1 MCQGGFERLKVSKIT
16 ENEFRKM
23 VAVSSNRLNNNAE
36 FINSLNV
43 FPVPD
48 GDTGTNMSLSFAS
61 GAKYVSESTA
71 TSVGELAQVL
81 AKGLLM
87 GARGNS
93 GVILS
98 QVFRGF
104 SKNAASKDELTPSDL
119 AEAIVS
125 GVQTA
130 YKAVMKPQEGT
141 ILTVARKAAEAATKA
156 ARNSDDCVVVIKD
169 AYEAAE
175 AALKT
180 TPELLPVLKE
190 VGVVDSGGQGLTF
203 VYQGFYDALSGNV
216 RDEQE
221 YRPTPA
227 DMDDMV
233 SAEHHK
239 SVQSQLNTE
248 DIKYGYCTEI
258 MVKLG
263 AGRLVDE
270 KFDYDTFRGY
280 LSEIGNSL
288 LVIADDEVV
297 KVHVHTEQPGKVL
310 SYGQKFGSLIKVK
323 VDNMRLQHETILEQD
338 KEAEDEQ
345 QAEISQIAGDY
356 GIIAVAS
363 GEGVAKLF
371 HSVGVTQI
379 IQGGQTMNP
388 STKDIVDA
396 INATEKD
403 KVIILPNNKNIFLA
417 AEQAADVA
425 DADVKVVHT
434 RSIPQGLSAMINF
447 NKDMD
452 LDENVAAM
460 EEALKDVISGQVT
473 VAVRDTTLD
482 GQEIAKD
489 SYMGIVDGSIKV
501 TNSDRKTTTVEMI
514 KAMLDED
521 SEVVT
526 IIYGTD
532 ATFQEVKE
540 IAQEVQSL
548 DEDLEIEIHEGDQP
562 VYPYLV
568 SVE

>member
-1 MCQGGFERLKVSKIT
+1 MKISKIT

-23 VAVSSNRLNNNAE
+23 IAVSSNRLNNNAE

-61 GAKYVSESTA
+61 GAKYVSESTSS
-71 TSVGELAQVL
+71 SVGELSQAL

-104 SKNAASKDELTPSDL
+104 SKNAAAKTELTPADL
-119 AEAIVS
+119 ADALVA

-130 YKAVMKPQEGT
+130 YKAVMKPQEGS
-141 ILTVARKAAEAATKA
+141 ILTVARKAAEAATKTA
-156 ARNSDDCVVVIKD
+156 KTSDDCVEVMEA

-180 TPELLPVLKE
+180 TPDLLPVLKE

-203 VYQGFYDALSGNV
+203 VYQGFFDALSGNV

-221 YRPTPA
+221 YHPTPA

-248 DIKYGYCTEI
+248 DIQYGYCTEI

-288 LVIADDEVV
+288 LVIADEEVV

-338 KEAEDEQ
+338 KEAEEEQ
-345 QAEISQIAGDY
+345 QAEINQIAGDY

-363 GEGVAKLF
+363 GDGLAQLF

-396 INATEKD
+396 INATGKD
-403 KVIILPNNKNIFLA
+403 KVIVLPNNKNIFLA

-425 DADVKVVHT
+425 DANVKVVHT
-434 RSIPQGLSAMINF
+434 RSITQGLSAMINF
-447 NKDMD
+447 NKEADI
-452 LDENVAAM
+452 DENVAAM
-460 EEALKDVISGQVT
+460 EEALDDVISGQVT
-473 VAVRDTTLD
+473 VAVRDTTID
-482 GQEIAKD
+482 GQEIKKD
-489 SYMGIVDGSIKV
+489 NYMGIVDGSIKV
-501 TNSDRKTTTVEMI
+501 TDPDRKQATLEMV

-521 SEVVT
+521 SEVIT
-526 IIYGTD
+526 IIYGAD
-532 ATFQEVKE
+532 ADQAEAQAIADE
-540 IAQEVQSL
+540 IQSW
-548 DEDLEIEIHEGDQP
+548 DEDYEIEIHEGDQP
-562 VYPYLV
+562 VYPYLI

>member
-1 MCQGGFERLKVSKIT
+1 MKISKIT

-23 VAVSSNRLNNNAE
+23 IAVSSNRLNNNAE

-61 GAKYVSESTA
+61 GAKYVSESTSS
-71 TSVGELAQVL
+71 SVGELSQAL

-104 SKNAASKDELTPSDL
+104 SKNAAAKTELTPADL
-119 AEAIVS
+119 ADALVA

-141 ILTVARKAAEAATKA
+141 ILTVARKAAEAATKTA
-156 ARNSDDCVVVIKD
+156 KTSDDCVEVMEA

-180 TPELLPVLKE
+180 TPDLLPVLKE

-203 VYQGFYDALSGNV
+203 VYQGFFDALSGNV

-221 YRPTPA
+221 YHPTPA

-248 DIKYGYCTEI
+248 DIQYGYCTEI

-338 KEAEDEQ
+338 KEAEEEQ
-345 QAEISQIAGDY
+345 QAEINQIAGDY

-363 GEGVAKLF
+363 GDGLAQLF

-396 INATEKD
+396 INATGKD
-403 KVIILPNNKNIFLA
+403 KVIVLPNNKNIFLA

-425 DADVKVVHT
+425 DANVKVVHT
-434 RSIPQGLSAMINF
+434 RSITQGLSAMINF
-447 NKDMD
+447 NKEADI
-452 LDENVAAM
+452 DENVAAM
-460 EEALKDVISGQVT
+460 EEALDDVISGQVT
-473 VAVRDTTLD
+473 IAVRDTTID
-482 GQEIAKD
+482 GQEIKKD
-489 SYMGIVDGSIKV
+489 NYMGIVDGSIKV
-501 TNSDRKTTTVEMI
+501 TDPDRKQATLEMV

-521 SEVVT
+521 SEVIT
-526 IIYGTD
+526 IIYGAD
-532 ATFQEVKE
+532 ADQAEAQAIADE
-540 IAQEVQSL
+540 IQSW
-548 DEDLEIEIHEGDQP
+548 DEDYEIEIHEGDQP
-562 VYPYLV
+562 VYPYLI

>member
-1 MCQGGFERLKVSKIT
+1 MKISKIT

-23 VAVSSNRLNNNAE
+23 IAVSSNRLNNNAE

-61 GAKYVSESTA
+61 GAKYVSESTSS
-71 TSVGELAQVL
+71 SVGELSQAL

-104 SKNAASKDELTPSDL
+104 SKNAAAKAELTPADL
-119 AEAIVS
+119 AEAIVA

-141 ILTVARKAAEAATKA
+141 ILTVARKAAEAATKTA
-156 ARNSDDCVVVIKD
+156 KTSDDCVEVMKA

-180 TPELLPVLKE
+180 TPDLLPVLKE

-203 VYQGFYDALSGNV
+203 VYQGFFDALSGNV

-221 YRPTPA
+221 YHPTPA

-248 DIKYGYCTEI
+248 DIQYGYCTEI

-338 KEAEDEQ
+338 KEAEEEQ
-345 QAEISQIAGDY
+345 QAEINQIAGDY

-363 GEGVAKLF
+363 GDGLAQLF

-396 INATEKD
+396 INATGKD
-403 KVIILPNNKNIFLA
+403 KVIVLPNNKNIFLA

-425 DADVKVVHT
+425 DANVKVVHT
-434 RSIPQGLSAMINF
+434 RSITQGLSAMINF
-447 NKDMD
+447 NKEADI
-452 LDENVAAM
+452 DENVAAM
-460 EEALKDVISGQVT
+460 EEALDDVISGQVT
-473 VAVRDTTLD
+473 IAVRDTTID
-482 GQEIAKD
+482 GQEIKKD
-489 SYMGIVDGSIKV
+489 NYMGIVDGSIKV
-501 TNSDRKTTTVEMI
+501 TDPDRKKATLEMV
-514 KAMLDED
+514 KAMLDDD
-521 SEVVT
+521 SEVIT
-526 IIYGTD
+526 IIYGAD
-532 ATFQEVKE
+532 ADQAEAQAIADE
-540 IAQEVQSL
+540 IQSW
-548 DEDLEIEIHEGDQP
+548 DED
-562 VYPYLV
+562 Y
-568 SVE
+568 

>member
-1 MCQGGFERLKVSKIT
+1 MKISKIT

-23 VAVSSNRLNNNAE
+23 IAVSSNRLNNNAE

-61 GAKYVSESTA
+61 GAKYVSESTSS
-71 TSVGELAQVL
+71 SVGELSQAL

-104 SKNAASKDELTPSDL
+104 SKNAAAKTELTPADL
-119 AEAIVS
+119 ADALVA

-141 ILTVARKAAEAATKA
+141 ILTVARKAAEAATKTA
-156 ARNSDDCVVVIKD
+156 KTSDDCVEVMEA

-180 TPELLPVLKE
+180 TPDLLPVLKE
-190 VGVVDSGGQGLTF
+190 VDVVDSGGQGLTF
-203 VYQGFYDALSGNV
+203 VYQGFFDALSGNV

-221 YRPTPA
+221 YHPTPA

-248 DIKYGYCTEI
+248 DIQYGYCTEI

-338 KEAEDEQ
+338 KEAEEEQ
-345 QAEISQIAGDY
+345 QAEINQIAGDY

-363 GEGVAKLF
+363 GDGLAQLF

-396 INATEKD
+396 INATGKD
-403 KVIILPNNKNIFLA
+403 KIIVLPNNKNIFLA

-425 DADVKVVHT
+425 DANVKVVHT
-434 RSIPQGLSAMINF
+434 RSITQGLSAMINF
-447 NKDMD
+447 NKEADI
-452 LDENVAAM
+452 DENVAAM
-460 EEALKDVISGQVT
+460 EEALDDVISGQVT
-473 VAVRDTTLD
+473 VAVRDTTID
-482 GQEIAKD
+482 GQEIKKD
-489 SYMGIVDGSIKV
+489 NYMGIVDGSIKV
-501 TNSDRKTTTVEMI
+501 TDPDRKQATLEMV

-521 SEVVT
+521 SEVIT
-526 IIYGTD
+526 IIYGAD
-532 ATFQEVKE
+532 ADQAEAQAIADE
-540 IAQEVQSL
+540 IQSW
-548 DEDLEIEIHEGDQP
+548 DEDYEIEIHEGDQP
-562 VYPYLV
+562 VYPYLI

>member
-1 MCQGGFERLKVSKIT
+1 MAVTKIT
-16 ENEFRKM
+16 NLEFGKM
-23 VAVSSNRLNNNAE
+23 VQAAADKLGKNAE

-61 GAKYVSESTA
+61 GAKYVSESTSS
-71 TSVGELAQVL
+71 SVGELSQAL

-104 SKNAASKDELTPSDL
+104 SKNAAAKTELTPADL
-119 AEAIVS
+119 ADALVA

-141 ILTVARKAAEAATKA
+141 ILTVARKAAEAATKTA
-156 ARNSDDCVVVIKD
+156 KTSDDCVEVMEA

-180 TPELLPVLKE
+180 TPDLLPVLKE

-203 VYQGFYDALSGNV
+203 VYQGFFDALSGNV

-221 YRPTPA
+221 YHPTPA

-248 DIKYGYCTEI
+248 DIQYGYCTEI

-338 KEAEDEQ
+338 KEAEEEQ
-345 QAEISQIAGDY
+345 QAEINQIAGDY

-363 GEGVAKLF
+363 GDGLAQLF

-396 INATEKD
+396 INATGKD
-403 KVIILPNNKNIFLA
+403 KVIVLPNNKNIFLA

-425 DADVKVVHT
+425 DANVKVVHT
-434 RSIPQGLSAMINF
+434 RSITQGLSAMINF
-447 NKDMD
+447 NKEADI
-452 LDENVAAM
+452 DENVAAM
-460 EEALKDVISGQVT
+460 EEALDDVISGQVT
-473 VAVRDTTLD
+473 VAVRDTTID
-482 GQEIAKD
+482 GQEIKKD
-489 SYMGIVDGSIKV
+489 NYMGIVDGSIKV
-501 TNSDRKTTTVEMI
+501 TDPDRKQATLEMV

-521 SEVVT
+521 SEVIT
-526 IIYGTD
+526 IIYGAD
-532 ATFQEVKE
+532 ADQAEAQAIADE
-540 IAQEVQSL
+540 IQSW
-548 DEDLEIEIHEGDQP
+548 DEDYEIEIHEGDQP
-562 VYPYLV
+562 VYPYLI

>member
-1 MCQGGFERLKVSKIT
+1 MKISKIT

-23 VAVSSNRLNNNAE
+23 IAVSSNRLNNNAE

-61 GAKYVSESTA
+61 GAKYVSESTSS
-71 TSVGELAQVL
+71 SVGELSQAL

-104 SKNAASKDELTPSDL
+104 SKNAAAKTELTPADL
-119 AEAIVS
+119 ADALVA

-141 ILTVARKAAEAATKA
+141 ILTVARKAAEAATKTA
-156 ARNSDDCVVVIKD
+156 KTSDDCVEVMEA

-180 TPELLPVLKE
+180 TPDLLPVLKE

-203 VYQGFYDALSGNV
+203 VYQGFFDALSGNV

-221 YRPTPA
+221 YHPTPA

-248 DIKYGYCTEI
+248 DIQYGYCTEI

-338 KEAEDEQ
+338 KEAEEEQ
-345 QAEISQIAGDY
+345 QAEINQIAGDY

-363 GEGVAKLF
+363 GDGLAQLF

-396 INATEKD
+396 INATGKD
-403 KVIILPNNKNIFLA
+403 KVIVLPNNKNIFLA

-425 DADVKVVHT
+425 DANVKVVHT
-434 RSIPQGLSAMINF
+434 RSITQGLSAMINF
-447 NKDMD
+447 NKEADI
-452 LDENVAAM
+452 DENVAAM
-460 EEALKDVISGQVT
+460 EEALDDVISGQVT
-473 VAVRDTTLD
+473 IAVRDTTIN
-482 GQEIAKD
+482 GQEIKKD
-489 SYMGIVDGSIKV
+489 NYMGIVDGSIKV
-501 TNSDRKTTTVEMI
+501 TDPDRKKATLEMV

-521 SEVVT
+521 SEVIT
-526 IIYGTD
+526 IIYGAD
-532 ATFQEVKE
+532 ADQTEAQAIADE
-540 IAQEVQSL
+540 IQSW
-548 DEDLEIEIHEGDQP
+548 DEDYEIEIHEGDQP
-562 VYPYLV
+562 VYPYLI

>member
-1 MCQGGFERLKVSKIT
+1 MI
-16 ENEFRKM
+16 
-23 VAVSSNRLNNNAE
+23 AVSSNRLNNNAE

-61 GAKYVSESTA
+61 GAKYVSESTSS
-71 TSVGELAQVL
+71 SVGELSQAL

-104 SKNAASKDELTPSDL
+104 SKNAAAKAELTPADL
-119 AEAIVS
+119 AEAIVA

-141 ILTVARKAAEAATKA
+141 ILTVARKAAEAATKTA
-156 ARNSDDCVVVIKD
+156 KTSDDCVEVMKA

-180 TPELLPVLKE
+180 TPDLLPVLKE

-203 VYQGFYDALSGNV
+203 VYQGFFDALSGNV

-221 YRPTPA
+221 YHPTPA

-248 DIKYGYCTEI
+248 DIQYGYCTEI

-338 KEAEDEQ
+338 KEAEEEQ
-345 QAEISQIAGDY
+345 QAEINQIAGDY

-363 GEGVAKLF
+363 GDGLAQLF

-396 INATEKD
+396 INATGKD
-403 KVIILPNNKNIFLA
+403 KVIVLPNNKNIFLA

-425 DADVKVVHT
+425 DANVKVVHT
-434 RSIPQGLSAMINF
+434 RSITQGLSAMINF
-447 NKDMD
+447 NKEADI
-452 LDENVAAM
+452 DENVAAM
-460 EEALKDVISGQVT
+460 EEALDDVISGQVT
-473 VAVRDTTLD
+473 IAVRDTTID
-482 GQEIAKD
+482 GQEIKKD
-489 SYMGIVDGSIKV
+489 NYMGIVDGSIKV
-501 TNSDRKTTTVEMI
+501 TDPDRKKATLEMV
-514 KAMLDED
+514 KAMLDDD
-521 SEVVT
+521 SEVIT
-526 IIYGTD
+526 IIYGAD
-532 ATFQEVKE
+532 ADQAEAQAIADE
-540 IAQEVQSL
+540 IQSW
-548 DEDLEIEIHEGDQP
+548 DEDYEIEIHEGDQP
-562 VYPYLV
+562 VYPYLI

>member
-1 MCQGGFERLKVSKIT
+1 MKISKIT

-23 VAVSSNRLNNNAE
+23 IAVSSNRLNNNAE

-61 GAKYVSESTA
+61 GAKYVSESTSS
-71 TSVGELAQVL
+71 SVGELSQAL

-104 SKNAASKDELTPSDL
+104 SKNAAAKTELTPADL
-119 AEAIVS
+119 ADALVA

-141 ILTVARKAAEAATKA
+141 ILTVARKAAEAATKTA
-156 ARNSDDCVVVIKD
+156 KTSDDCVEVMEA

-180 TPELLPVLKE
+180 TPDLLPVLKE

-203 VYQGFYDALSGNV
+203 VYQGFFDALSGNV

-221 YRPTPA
+221 YHPTPA

-248 DIKYGYCTEI
+248 DIQYGYCTEI

-338 KEAEDEQ
+338 KEAEEEQ
-345 QAEISQIAGDY
+345 QAEINQIAGDY

-363 GEGVAKLF
+363 GDGLAQLF

-396 INATEKD
+396 INATGKD
-403 KVIILPNNKNIFLA
+403 KVIVLPNNKNIFLA

-425 DADVKVVHT
+425 DANVKVVHT
-434 RSIPQGLSAMINF
+434 RSITQGLSAMINF
-447 NKDMD
+447 NKEADI
-452 LDENVAAM
+452 DENVAAM
-460 EEALKDVISGQVT
+460 EEALDDVISGQVT
-473 VAVRDTTLD
+473 VAVRDTTID
-482 GQEIAKD
+482 GQEIKKD
-489 SYMGIVDGSIKV
+489 NYMGIVDGSIKV
-501 TNSDRKTTTVEMI
+501 TDPDRKKATLEMV
-514 KAMLDED
+514 KAMLDDD
-521 SEVVT
+521 SEVIT
-526 IIYGTD
+526 IIYGAD
-532 ATFQEVKE
+532 ADQAEAQAIADE
-540 IAQEVQSL
+540 IQSW
-548 DEDLEIEIHEGDQP
+548 DEDYEIEIHEGDQP
-562 VYPYLV
+562 VYPYLI

>member
-1 MCQGGFERLKVSKIT
+1 MKISKIT

-23 VAVSSNRLNNNAE
+23 IAVSSNRLNNNAE

-61 GAKYVSESTA
+61 GAKYVSESTSS
-71 TSVGELAQVL
+71 SVGELSQAL

-104 SKNAASKDELTPSDL
+104 SKNAAAKTELTPADL
-119 AEAIVS
+119 ADALVA

-141 ILTVARKAAEAATKA
+141 ILTVARKAAEAATKTA
-156 ARNSDDCVVVIKD
+156 KTSDDCVEVMEA

-180 TPELLPVLKE
+180 TPDLLPVLKE

-203 VYQGFYDALSGNV
+203 VYQGFFDALSGNV

-221 YRPTPA
+221 YHPTPA

-248 DIKYGYCTEI
+248 DIQYGYCTEI

-338 KEAEDEQ
+338 KEAEEEQ
-345 QAEISQIAGDY
+345 QAEINQIAGDY

-363 GEGVAKLF
+363 GDGLAQLF

-396 INATEKD
+396 INATGKD
-403 KVIILPNNKNIFLA
+403 KVIVLPNNKNIFLA

-425 DADVKVVHT
+425 DANVKVVHT
-434 RSIPQGLSAMINF
+434 RSITQGLSAMINF
-447 NKDMD
+447 NKEVDI
-452 LDENVAAM
+452 DENVAAM
-460 EEALKDVISGQVT
+460 EEALDDVISGQVT
-473 VAVRDTTLD
+473 VAVRDTTID
-482 GQEIAKD
+482 GQEIKKD
-489 SYMGIVDGSIKV
+489 NYMGIVDGSIKV
-501 TNSDRKTTTVEMI
+501 TDPDRKQATLEMV
-514 KAMLDED
+514 KAMLDDD
-521 SEVVT
+521 SEVIT
-526 IIYGTD
+526 IIYGAD
-532 ATFQEVKE
+532 ADQTEAQAIADE
-540 IAQEVQSL
+540 IQSW
-548 DEDLEIEIHEGDQP
+548 DEDYEIEIHEGDQP
-562 VYPYLV
+562 VYPYLI

>member
-1 MCQGGFERLKVSKIT
+1 MKISKIT

-23 VAVSSNRLNNNAE
+23 IAVSSNRLNNNAE

-61 GAKYVSESTA
+61 GAKYVSESTSS
-71 TSVGELAQVL
+71 SVGELSQAL

-104 SKNAASKDELTPSDL
+104 SKNADAKAELTPADL
-119 AEAIVS
+119 AEAIVA

-141 ILTVARKAAEAATKA
+141 ILTVARKAAEAATKTA
-156 ARNSDDCVVVIKD
+156 KTSDDCVEVMKA

-180 TPELLPVLKE
+180 TPDLLPVLKE

-203 VYQGFYDALSGNV
+203 VYQGFFDALSGNV

-221 YRPTPA
+221 YHPTPA

-248 DIKYGYCTEI
+248 DIQYGYCTEI

-338 KEAEDEQ
+338 KEAEEEQ
-345 QAEISQIAGDY
+345 QAEINQIAGDY

-363 GEGVAKLF
+363 GDGLAQLF

-396 INATEKD
+396 INATGKD
-403 KVIILPNNKNIFLA
+403 KVIVLPNNKNIFLA

-425 DADVKVVHT
+425 DANVKVVHT
-434 RSIPQGLSAMINF
+434 RSITQGLSAMINF
-447 NKDMD
+447 NKEADI
-452 LDENVAAM
+452 DENVAAM
-460 EEALKDVISGQVT
+460 EEALDDVISGQVT
-473 VAVRDTTLD
+473 VAVRDTTID
-482 GQEIAKD
+482 GQEIKKD
-489 SYMGIVDGSIKV
+489 NYMGIVDGSIKV
-501 TNSDRKTTTVEMI
+501 TDPDRKKATLEMV
-514 KAMLDED
+514 KAMLDDD
-521 SEVVT
+521 SEVIT
-526 IIYGTD
+526 IIYGAD
-532 ATFQEVKE
+532 ADQAEAQAIADE
-540 IAQEVQSL
+540 IQSW
-548 DEDLEIEIHEGDQP
+548 DEDYEVEIHEGDQP
-562 VYPYLV
+562 VYPYLI

>member
-1 MCQGGFERLKVSKIT
+1 MI
-16 ENEFRKM
+16 
-23 VAVSSNRLNNNAE
+23 AVSSNRLNNNAE

-61 GAKYVSESTA
+61 GAKYVSET
-71 TSVGELAQVL
+71 TSSNVGELAQAL

-104 SKNAASKDELTPSDL
+104 SKNVAEKAELTPQDL
-119 AEAIVS
+119 ADAIVA

-141 ILTVARKAAEAATKA
+141 ILTVARKAAEAATKTA
-156 ARNSDDCVVVIKD
+156 KNSDDCVEVMQ
-169 AYEAAE
+169 ATYEAAE
-175 AALKT
+175 EALKT

-203 VYQGFYDALSGNV
+203 VYQGFFDALSGNV
-216 RDEQE
+216 RDERE
-221 YRPTPA
+221 YQPTPA

-239 SVQSQLNTE
+239 SAQGQLNTE

-258 MVKLG
+258 MVRLG

-270 KFDYDTFRGY
+270 EFDYDKFRQH

-297 KVHVHTEQPGKVL
+297 KVHVHTEQPGEVL

-338 KEAEDEQ
+338 KEAEKVQEDEM
-345 QAEISQIAGDY
+345 SKQIAGDY

-363 GEGVAKLF
+363 GDGIAKLF
-371 HSVGVTQI
+371 HGVGVTKI

-396 INATEKD
+396 INETGAK
-403 KVIILPNNKNIFLA
+403 KILILPNNKNIFLA
-417 AEQAADVA
+417 AEQASDVV

-434 RSIPQGLSAMINF
+434 RTIPQGLTAMLEFSSEASI
-447 NKDMD
+447 
-452 LDENVAAM
+452 DENVEAM
-460 EEALKDVISGQVT
+460 EEALADVVSGQVT
-473 VAVRDTTLD
+473 IAVRDTTID
-482 GQEIAKD
+482 GAEIKKD
-489 SYMGIVDGSIKV
+489 NYMGIVDGTIKV
-501 TNSDRKTTTVEMI
+501 TAAERKQVTLDTI
-514 KAMLDED
+514 HAMLDVD
-521 SEVVT
+521 DGEVVT
-526 IIYGTD
+526 IIYGED
-532 ATFQEVKE
+532 ASQAEAQE
-540 IAQEVQSL
+540 IADEVQSW
-548 DEDLEIEIHEGDQP
+548 DEDYEVEIHEGDQP
-562 VYPYLV
+562 VYPYLI

>member
-1 MCQGGFERLKVSKIT
+1 MKISKIT

-23 VAVSSNRLNNNAE
+23 IAVSSNRLNNNAE

-61 GAKYVSESTA
+61 GAKYVSESTSS
-71 TSVGELAQVL
+71 SVGELSQAL

-104 SKNAASKDELTPSDL
+104 SKNAAAKTELTPADL
-119 AEAIVS
+119 ADALVA

-141 ILTVARKAAEAATKA
+141 ILTVARKAAEAATKTA
-156 ARNSDDCVVVIKD
+156 KTSDDCVEVMEA

-180 TPELLPVLKE
+180 TPDLLPVLKE

-203 VYQGFYDALSGNV
+203 VYQGFFDALSGNV

-221 YRPTPA
+221 YHPTPA

-248 DIKYGYCTEI
+248 DIQYGYCTEI

-338 KEAEDEQ
+338 KEAEEEQ
-345 QAEISQIAGDY
+345 QAEINQIAGDY

-363 GEGVAKLF
+363 GDGLAQLF

-396 INATEKD
+396 INATGKD
-403 KVIILPNNKNIFLA
+403 KVIVLPNNKNIFLA

-425 DADVKVVHT
+425 DANVKVVHT
-434 RSIPQGLSAMINF
+434 RLITQGLSAMINF
-447 NKDMD
+447 NKEADI
-452 LDENVAAM
+452 DENVAAM
-460 EEALKDVISGQVT
+460 EEALDDVISGQVT
-473 VAVRDTTLD
+473 VAVRDTTID
-482 GQEIAKD
+482 GQEIKKD
-489 SYMGIVDGSIKV
+489 NYMGIVDGSIKV
-501 TNSDRKTTTVEMI
+501 TDPDRKQATLEMV

-521 SEVVT
+521 SEVIT
-526 IIYGTD
+526 IIYGAD
-532 ATFQEVKE
+532 ADQAEAQAIADE
-540 IAQEVQSL
+540 IQSW
-548 DEDLEIEIHEGDQP
+548 DEDYEIEIHEGDQP
-562 VYPYLV
+562 VYPYLI

>member
-1 MCQGGFERLKVSKIT
+1 MKISKIT

-23 VAVSSNRLNNNAE
+23 IAVSSNRLNNNAE

-61 GAKYVSESTA
+61 GAKYVSESTSS
-71 TSVGELAQVL
+71 SVGELSQAL

-104 SKNAASKDELTPSDL
+104 SKNAAAKTELTPADL
-119 AEAIVS
+119 ADALVA

-141 ILTVARKAAEAATKA
+141 ILTVARKAAEAATKTA
-156 ARNSDDCVVVIKD
+156 KTSDDCVEVMEA

-180 TPELLPVLKE
+180 TPDLLPVLKE

-203 VYQGFYDALSGNV
+203 VYQGFFDALSGNV

-221 YRPTPA
+221 YHPTPA

-248 DIKYGYCTEI
+248 DIQYGYCTEI

-338 KEAEDEQ
+338 KEAEEEQ
-345 QAEISQIAGDY
+345 QAEINQIAGDY

-363 GEGVAKLF
+363 GNGLAQLF
-371 HSVGVTQI
+371 DSVGVNQI

-396 INATEKD
+396 INATGKD
-403 KVIILPNNKNIFLA
+403 KVIVLPNNKNIFLA

-425 DADVKVVHT
+425 DANVKVVHT
-434 RSIPQGLSAMINF
+434 RSITQGLSAMINF
-447 NKDMD
+447 NKEADI
-452 LDENVAAM
+452 DENVAAM
-460 EEALKDVISGQVT
+460 EEALDDVISGQVT
-473 VAVRDTTLD
+473 IAVRDTTIN
-482 GQEIAKD
+482 GQEIKKD
-489 SYMGIVDGSIKV
+489 NYMGIVDGSIKV
-501 TNSDRKTTTVEMI
+501 TDPDRKKATLEMV
-514 KAMLDED
+514 KAMLDDD
-521 SEVVT
+521 SEVIT
-526 IIYGTD
+526 IIYGAD
-532 ATFQEVKE
+532 ADQTEAQAIADE
-540 IAQEVQSL
+540 IQSW
-548 DEDLEIEIHEGDQP
+548 DEDYEIEIHEGDQP
-562 VYPYLV
+562 VYPYLI

>member
-1 MCQGGFERLKVSKIT
+1 MKISKIT

-23 VAVSSNRLNNNAE
+23 IAVSSNRLNNNAE

-61 GAKYVSESTA
+61 GAKYVSESTSS
-71 TSVGELAQVL
+71 SVGELSQAL

-104 SKNAASKDELTPSDL
+104 SKNAAAKTELTPANL
-119 AEAIVS
+119 ADALVA

-141 ILTVARKAAEAATKA
+141 ILTVARKAAEAATKTA
-156 ARNSDDCVVVIKD
+156 KTSDDCVEVMEA

-180 TPELLPVLKE
+180 TPDLLPVLKE

-203 VYQGFYDALSGNV
+203 VYQGFFDALSGNV

-221 YRPTPA
+221 YHPTPA

-248 DIKYGYCTEI
+248 DIQYGYCTEI

-338 KEAEDEQ
+338 KEAEEEQ
-345 QAEISQIAGDY
+345 QAEINQIAGDY

-363 GEGVAKLF
+363 GDGLAQLF

-396 INATEKD
+396 INATGKD
-403 KVIILPNNKNIFLA
+403 KVIVLPNNKNIFLA

-425 DADVKVVHT
+425 DANVKVVHT
-434 RSIPQGLSAMINF
+434 RSITQGLSAMINF
-447 NKDMD
+447 NKEADI
-452 LDENVAAM
+452 DENVAAM
-460 EEALKDVISGQVT
+460 EEALDDVISGQVT
-473 VAVRDTTLD
+473 VAVRDTTID
-482 GQEIAKD
+482 GQEIKKD
-489 SYMGIVDGSIKV
+489 NYMGIVDGSIKV
-501 TNSDRKTTTVEMI
+501 TDPDRKKATLEMV

-521 SEVVT
+521 SEVIT
-526 IIYGTD
+526 IIYGAD
-532 ATFQEVKE
+532 ADQAEAQAIADE
-540 IAQEVQSL
+540 IQSW
-548 DEDLEIEIHEGDQP
+548 DEDYEIEIHEGDQP
-562 VYPYLV
+562 VYPYLI

>member
-1 MCQGGFERLKVSKIT
+1 MKISKIT

-23 VAVSSNRLNNNAE
+23 IAVSSNRLNNNAE

-61 GAKYVSESTA
+61 GAKYVSESTSS
-71 TSVGELAQVL
+71 SVGELSQAL

-104 SKNAASKDELTPSDL
+104 SKNAAAKTELTPADL
-119 AEAIVS
+119 ADALVA

-141 ILTVARKAAEAATKA
+141 ILTVARKAAEAATKTA
-156 ARNSDDCVVVIKD
+156 KTSDDCVEVMKA

-180 TPELLPVLKE
+180 TPDLLPVLKE

-203 VYQGFYDALSGNV
+203 VYQGFFDALSGNV

-221 YRPTPA
+221 YHPTPA

-248 DIKYGYCTEI
+248 DIQYGYCTEI

-338 KEAEDEQ
+338 KEAEEEQ
-345 QAEISQIAGDY
+345 QAEINQIAGDY

-363 GEGVAKLF
+363 GNGLAQLF

-396 INATEKD
+396 INATGKD
-403 KVIILPNNKNIFLA
+403 KVIVLPNNKNIFLA

-425 DADVKVVHT
+425 DANVKVVHT
-434 RSIPQGLSAMINF
+434 RSITQGLSAMINF
-447 NKDMD
+447 NKEADI
-452 LDENVAAM
+452 DENVAAM
-460 EEALKDVISGQVT
+460 EEALDDVISGQVT
-473 VAVRDTTLD
+473 VAVRDTTID
-482 GQEIAKD
+482 GQEIKKD
-489 SYMGIVDGSIKV
+489 NYMGIVDGSIKV
-501 TNSDRKTTTVEMI
+501 TDPDRKQATLEMV

-521 SEVVT
+521 SEVIT
-526 IIYGTD
+526 IIYGAD
-532 ATFQEVKE
+532 ADQAEAQAIADE
-540 IAQEVQSL
+540 IQSW
-548 DEDLEIEIHEGDQP
+548 DEDYEIEIHEGDQP
-562 VYPYLV
+562 VYPYLI

>member
-1 MCQGGFERLKVSKIT
+1 MKISKIT

-23 VAVSSNRLNNNAE
+23 IAVSSNRLNNNAE

-61 GAKYVSESTA
+61 GAKYVSESTSS
-71 TSVGELAQVL
+71 SVGELSQAL

-104 SKNAASKDELTPSDL
+104 SKNAAAKTELTPADL
-119 AEAIVS
+119 ADALVA

-141 ILTVARKAAEAATKA
+141 ILTVARKAAEAATKTA
-156 ARNSDDCVVVIKD
+156 KTSDDCVEVMEA

-180 TPELLPVLKE
+180 TPDLLPVLKE

-203 VYQGFYDALSGNV
+203 VYQGFFDALSGNV

-221 YRPTPA
+221 YHPTPA

-248 DIKYGYCTEI
+248 DIQYGYCTEI

-338 KEAEDEQ
+338 KEAEEEQ
-345 QAEISQIAGDY
+345 QAEINQIAGDY

-363 GEGVAKLF
+363 GDGLAQLF

-396 INATEKD
+396 INATGKD
-403 KVIILPNNKNIFLA
+403 KVIVLPNNKNIFLA

-425 DADVKVVHT
+425 DANVKVVHT
-434 RSIPQGLSAMINF
+434 RSITQGLSAMINF
-447 NKDMD
+447 NKEVDI
-452 LDENVAAM
+452 DENVAAM
-460 EEALKDVISGQVT
+460 EEALDDVISGQVT
-473 VAVRDTTLD
+473 VAVRDTTID
-482 GQEIAKD
+482 GQEIKKD
-489 SYMGIVDGSIKV
+489 NYMGIVDGSIKV
-501 TNSDRKTTTVEMI
+501 TDPDRKKATLEMV
-514 KAMLDED
+514 KAMLDDD
-521 SEVVT
+521 SEVIT
-526 IIYGTD
+526 IIYGAD
-532 ATFQEVKE
+532 ADQTEAQAIADE
-540 IAQEVQSL
+540 IQSW
-548 DEDLEIEIHEGDQP
+548 DEDYEIEIHEGDQP
-562 VYPYLV
+562 VYPYLI

>member
-1 MCQGGFERLKVSKIT
+1 MKISKIT

-23 VAVSSNRLNNNAE
+23 IAVSSNRLNNNAE

-61 GAKYVSESTA
+61 GAKYVSESTSS
-71 TSVGELAQVL
+71 SVGELSQAL

-104 SKNAASKDELTPSDL
+104 SKNAAAKTELTPADL
-119 AEAIVS
+119 ADALVA

-141 ILTVARKAAEAATKA
+141 ILTVARKAAEAATKTA
-156 ARNSDDCVVVIKD
+156 KTSDDCVEVMEA

-180 TPELLPVLKE
+180 TPDLLPVLKE

-203 VYQGFYDALSGNV
+203 VYQGFFDALSGNV

-221 YRPTPA
+221 YHPTPA

-248 DIKYGYCTEI
+248 DIQYGYCTEI

-338 KEAEDEQ
+338 KEAEEEQ
-345 QAEISQIAGDY
+345 QAEINQIAGDY

-363 GEGVAKLF
+363 GDGLAQLF

-396 INATEKD
+396 INATGKD
-403 KVIILPNNKNIFLA
+403 KVIVLPNNKNIFLA

-425 DADVKVVHT
+425 DANVKVVHT
-434 RSIPQGLSAMINF
+434 RSITQGLSAMINF
-447 NKDMD
+447 NKEADI
-452 LDENVAAM
+452 DENVAAM
-460 EEALKDVISGQVT
+460 EEALDDVISGQVT
-473 VAVRDTTLD
+473 VAVRDTTID
-482 GQEIAKD
+482 GQKIKKD
-489 SYMGIVDGSIKV
+489 NYMGIVDGSIKV
-501 TNSDRKTTTVEMI
+501 TDPDRKQATLEMV
-514 KAMLDED
+514 KAMLDDD
-521 SEVVT
+521 SEVIT
-526 IIYGTD
+526 IIYGAD
-532 ATFQEVKE
+532 ADQAEAQAIADE
-540 IAQEVQSL
+540 IQSW
-548 DEDLEIEIHEGDQP
+548 DEDYEIEIHEGDQP
-562 VYPYLV
+562 VYPYLI

>member
-1 MCQGGFERLKVSKIT
+1 MKISKIT

-23 VAVSSNRLNNNAE
+23 IAVSSNRLNNNAE

-61 GAKYVSESTA
+61 GAKYVSESTSS
-71 TSVGELAQVL
+71 SVGELSQAL

-104 SKNAASKDELTPSDL
+104 SKDAAAKTELTPADL
-119 AEAIVS
+119 ADALVA

-141 ILTVARKAAEAATKA
+141 ILTVARKAAEAATKTA
-156 ARNSDDCVVVIKD
+156 KTSDDCVEVMEA

-180 TPELLPVLKE
+180 TPDLLPVLKE

-203 VYQGFYDALSGNV
+203 VYQGFFDALSGNV

-221 YRPTPA
+221 YHPTPA

-248 DIKYGYCTEI
+248 DIQYGYCTEI

-338 KEAEDEQ
+338 KEAEEEQ
-345 QAEISQIAGDY
+345 QAEINQIAGDY

-363 GEGVAKLF
+363 GDGLAQLF

-396 INATEKD
+396 INATGKD
-403 KVIILPNNKNIFLA
+403 KVIVLPNNKNIFLA

-425 DADVKVVHT
+425 DANVKVVHT
-434 RSIPQGLSAMINF
+434 RSITQGLSAMINF
-447 NKDMD
+447 NKEADI
-452 LDENVAAM
+452 DENVAAM
-460 EEALKDVISGQVT
+460 EEALDDVISGQVT
-473 VAVRDTTLD
+473 VAVRDTTID
-482 GQEIAKD
+482 GQEIKKD
-489 SYMGIVDGSIKV
+489 NYMGIVDGSIKV
-501 TNSDRKTTTVEMI
+501 TDPDRKQATLEMV

-521 SEVVT
+521 SEVIT
-526 IIYGTD
+526 IIYGAD
-532 ATFQEVKE
+532 ADQAEAQAIADE
-540 IAQEVQSL
+540 IQSW
-548 DEDLEIEIHEGDQP
+548 DEDYEIEIHEGDQP
-562 VYPYLV
+562 VYPYLI

>member
-1 MCQGGFERLKVSKIT
+1 MKISKIT

-23 VAVSSNRLNNNAE
+23 IAVSSNRLNNNAE

-61 GAKYVSESTA
+61 GAKYVSESTSS
-71 TSVGELAQVL
+71 SVGELSQAL

-104 SKNAASKDELTPSDL
+104 SKNAAAKTELTPADL
-119 AEAIVS
+119 ADALVA

-141 ILTVARKAAEAATKA
+141 ILTVARKAAEAATKTA
-156 ARNSDDCVVVIKD
+156 KTSDDCVEVMEA

-180 TPELLPVLKE
+180 TPDLLPVLKE

-203 VYQGFYDALSGNV
+203 VYQGFFDALSGNV

-221 YRPTPA
+221 YHPTPA

-248 DIKYGYCTEI
+248 DIQYGYCTEI

-338 KEAEDEQ
+338 KEAEEEQ
-345 QAEISQIAGDY
+345 QAEINQIAGDY

-363 GEGVAKLF
+363 GDGLAQLF

-396 INATEKD
+396 INATGKD
-403 KVIILPNNKNIFLA
+403 KVIVLPNNKNIFLA

-425 DADVKVVHT
+425 DANVKVVHT
-434 RSIPQGLSAMINF
+434 RSITQGLSAMINF
-447 NKDMD
+447 NKEADI
-452 LDENVAAM
+452 DENVAAM
-460 EEALKDVISGQVT
+460 EEALDDVISGQVT
-473 VAVRDTTLD
+473 VAVRDTTID
-482 GQEIAKD
+482 GQEIKKD
-489 SYMGIVDGSIKV
+489 NYMGIVDGSIKV
-501 TNSDRKTTTVEMI
+501 TDPDRKQATLEMV

-521 SEVVT
+521 SEVIT
-526 IIYGTD
+526 IIYGAD
-532 ATFQEVKE
+532 ADQAEAQAIADE
-540 IAQEVQSL
+540 IQSW
-548 DEDLEIEIHEGDQP
+548 DEDYEVEIHEGDQP
-562 VYPYLV
+562 VYPYLI

>member
-1 MCQGGFERLKVSKIT
+1 MKISKIT

-23 VAVSSNRLNNNAE
+23 IAVSSNRLNNNAE

-61 GAKYVSESTA
+61 GAKYVSESTSS
-71 TSVGELAQVL
+71 SVGELSQAL

-104 SKNAASKDELTPSDL
+104 SKNAAAKTELTPADL
-119 AEAIVS
+119 ADALVA

-141 ILTVARKAAEAATKA
+141 ILTVARKAAEAATKTA
-156 ARNSDDCVVVIKD
+156 KTSDDCVEVMEA

-180 TPELLPVLKE
+180 TPDLLPVLKE

-203 VYQGFYDALSGNV
+203 VYQGFFDALSGNV

-221 YRPTPA
+221 YHPTPA

-248 DIKYGYCTEI
+248 DIQYGYCTEI

-338 KEAEDEQ
+338 KEAEEEQ
-345 QAEISQIAGDY
+345 QAEINQIAGDY

-363 GEGVAKLF
+363 GDGLAQLF

-396 INATEKD
+396 INATGKD
-403 KVIILPNNKNIFLA
+403 KVIVLPNNKNIFLA

-425 DADVKVVHT
+425 DANVKVVHT
-434 RSIPQGLSAMINF
+434 RSITQGLSAMINF
-447 NKDMD
+447 NKEADI
-452 LDENVAAM
+452 DENVAAM
-460 EEALKDVISGQVT
+460 EEALDDVISGQVT
-473 VAVRDTTLD
+473 VAVRDATID
-482 GQEIAKD
+482 GQEIKKD
-489 SYMGIVDGSIKV
+489 NYMGIVDGSIKV
-501 TNSDRKTTTVEMI
+501 TDPDRKQATLEMV

-521 SEVVT
+521 SEVIT
-526 IIYGTD
+526 IIYGAD
-532 ATFQEVKE
+532 ADQAEAQAIADE
-540 IAQEVQSL
+540 IQSW
-548 DEDLEIEIHEGDQP
+548 DEDYEIEIHEGDQP
-562 VYPYLV
+562 VYPYLI

>member
-1 MCQGGFERLKVSKIT
+1 MKISKIT

-23 VAVSSNRLNNNAE
+23 IAVSSNRLNNNAE

-48 GDTGTNMSLSFAS
+48 GDTVTNMSLSFAS
-61 GAKYVSESTA
+61 GAKYVSESTSS
-71 TSVGELAQVL
+71 SVGELSQAL

-104 SKNAASKDELTPSDL
+104 SKNAAAKAELTPADL
-119 AEAIVS
+119 AEAIVA

-141 ILTVARKAAEAATKA
+141 ILTVARKAAEAATKTA
-156 ARNSDDCVVVIKD
+156 KTSDDCVEVMKA

-180 TPELLPVLKE
+180 TPDLLPVLKE

-203 VYQGFYDALSGNV
+203 VYQGFFDALSGNV

-221 YRPTPA
+221 YHPTPA

-248 DIKYGYCTEI
+248 DIQYGYCTEI

-338 KEAEDEQ
+338 KEAEEEQ
-345 QAEISQIAGDY
+345 QAEINQIAGDY

-363 GEGVAKLF
+363 GDGLAQLF

-396 INATEKD
+396 INATGKD
-403 KVIILPNNKNIFLA
+403 KVIVLPNNKNIFLA

-425 DADVKVVHT
+425 DANVKVVHT
-434 RSIPQGLSAMINF
+434 RSITQGLSAMINF
-447 NKDMD
+447 NKEADI
-452 LDENVAAM
+452 DENVAAM
-460 EEALKDVISGQVT
+460 EEALDDVISGQVT
-473 VAVRDTTLD
+473 VAVRDTTID
-482 GQEIAKD
+482 GQEIKKD
-489 SYMGIVDGSIKV
+489 NYMGIVDGSIKV
-501 TNSDRKTTTVEMI
+501 TDPDRKQATLEMV

-521 SEVVT
+521 SEVIT
-526 IIYGTD
+526 IIYGAD
-532 ATFQEVKE
+532 ADQAEAQAIADE
-540 IAQEVQSL
+540 IQSW
-548 DEDLEIEIHEGDQP
+548 DEDYEIEIHEGDQP
-562 VYPYLV
+562 VYPYLI

>member
-1 MCQGGFERLKVSKIT
+1 MKISKIT

-23 VAVSSNRLNNNAE
+23 IAVSSNRLNNNAE

-61 GAKYVSESTA
+61 GAKYVSESTSS
-71 TSVGELAQVL
+71 SVGELSQAL

-104 SKNAASKDELTPSDL
+104 SKNAAAKTELTPADL
-119 AEAIVS
+119 ADALVA

-141 ILTVARKAAEAATKA
+141 ILTVARKAAEAATKTA
-156 ARNSDDCVVVIKD
+156 KTSDDCVEVMEA

-180 TPELLPVLKE
+180 TPDLLPVLKE

-203 VYQGFYDALSGNV
+203 VYQGFFDALSGNV

-221 YRPTPA
+221 YHPTPA

-248 DIKYGYCTEI
+248 DIQYGYCTEI

-338 KEAEDEQ
+338 KEAEEEQ
-345 QAEISQIAGDY
+345 QAEINQIAGDY

-363 GEGVAKLF
+363 GDGLAQLF

-396 INATEKD
+396 INATGKD
-403 KVIILPNNKNIFLA
+403 KVIVLPNNKNIFLA

-425 DADVKVVHT
+425 DANVKVVHT
-434 RSIPQGLSAMINF
+434 RSITQGLSAMINF
-447 NKDMD
+447 NKEADI
-452 LDENVAAM
+452 DENVAAM
-460 EEALKDVISGQVT
+460 EETLDDVISGQVT
-473 VAVRDTTLD
+473 VAVRDTTID
-482 GQEIAKD
+482 GQEIKKD
-489 SYMGIVDGSIKV
+489 NYMGIVDGSIKV
-501 TNSDRKTTTVEMI
+501 TDPDRKKATLEMV
-514 KAMLDED
+514 KAMLDDD
-521 SEVVT
+521 SEVIT
-526 IIYGTD
+526 IIYGAD
-532 ATFQEVKE
+532 ADQTEAQAIADE
-540 IAQEVQSL
+540 IQSW
-548 DEDLEIEIHEGDQP
+548 DEDYEIEIHEGDQP
-562 VYPYLV
+562 VYPYLI

>member
-1 MCQGGFERLKVSKIT
+1 MKISKIT

-23 VAVSSNRLNNNAE
+23 IAVSSNRLNNNAE

-61 GAKYVSESTA
+61 GAKYVSESTSS
-71 TSVGELAQVL
+71 SVGELSQAL

-104 SKNAASKDELTPSDL
+104 SKNAAAKTELTPADL
-119 AEAIVS
+119 ADALVA

-141 ILTVARKAAEAATKA
+141 ILTVARKAAEAATKTA
-156 ARNSDDCVVVIKD
+156 KTSDDCVEVMEA

-180 TPELLPVLKE
+180 TPDLLPVLKE
-190 VGVVDSGGQGLTF
+190 VDVVDSGGQGLTF
-203 VYQGFYDALSGNV
+203 VYQGFFDALSGNV

-221 YRPTPA
+221 YHPTPA

-248 DIKYGYCTEI
+248 DIQYGYCTEI

-338 KEAEDEQ
+338 KEAEEEQ
-345 QAEISQIAGDY
+345 QAEINQIAGDY

-363 GEGVAKLF
+363 GDGLAQLF

-396 INATEKD
+396 INATGKD
-403 KVIILPNNKNIFLA
+403 KVIVLPNNKNIFLA

-425 DADVKVVHT
+425 DANVKVVHT
-434 RSIPQGLSAMINF
+434 RSITQGLSAMINF
-447 NKDMD
+447 NKEADI
-452 LDENVAAM
+452 DENVAAM
-460 EEALKDVISGQVT
+460 EEALDDVISGQVT
-473 VAVRDTTLD
+473 VAVRDTTID
-482 GQEIAKD
+482 GQEIKKD
-489 SYMGIVDGSIKV
+489 NYMGIVDGSIKV
-501 TNSDRKTTTVEMI
+501 TDPDRKQATLEMV

-521 SEVVT
+521 SEVIT
-526 IIYGTD
+526 IIYGAD
-532 ATFQEVKE
+532 ADQAEAQAIADE
-540 IAQEVQSL
+540 IQSW
-548 DEDLEIEIHEGDQP
+548 DEDYEVEIHEGDQP
-562 VYPYLV
+562 VYPYLI

>member
-1 MCQGGFERLKVSKIT
+1 MKISKIT

-23 VAVSSNRLNNNAE
+23 IAVSSNRLNNNAE

-61 GAKYVSESTA
+61 GAKYVSESTSS
-71 TSVGELAQVL
+71 SVGELSQAL

-104 SKNAASKDELTPSDL
+104 SKNAAAKAELTPADL
-119 AEAIVS
+119 ADALVA

-141 ILTVARKAAEAATKA
+141 ILTVARKAAEAATKTA
-156 ARNSDDCVVVIKD
+156 KTSDDCVEVMEA

-180 TPELLPVLKE
+180 TPDLLPVLKE

-203 VYQGFYDALSGNV
+203 VYQGFFDALSGNV

-221 YRPTPA
+221 YHPTPA

-248 DIKYGYCTEI
+248 DIQYGYCTEI

-338 KEAEDEQ
+338 KEAEEEQ
-345 QAEISQIAGDY
+345 QAEINQIAGDY

-363 GEGVAKLF
+363 GDGLAQLF

-396 INATEKD
+396 INATGKD
-403 KVIILPNNKNIFLA
+403 KVIVLPNNKNIFLA

-425 DADVKVVHT
+425 DANVKVVHT
-434 RSIPQGLSAMINF
+434 RSITQGLSAMINF
-447 NKDMD
+447 NKEADI
-452 LDENVAAM
+452 DENVAAM
-460 EEALKDVISGQVT
+460 EEALDDVISGQVT
-473 VAVRDTTLD
+473 VAVRDTTID
-482 GQEIAKD
+482 GQEIKKD
-489 SYMGIVDGSIKV
+489 NYMGIVDGSIKV
-501 TNSDRKTTTVEMI
+501 TDPDRKKATLEMV
-514 KAMLDED
+514 KAMLDDD
-521 SEVVT
+521 SEVIT
-526 IIYGTD
+526 IIYGAD
-532 ATFQEVKE
+532 ADQTEAQAIADE
-540 IAQEVQSL
+540 IQSW
-548 DEDLEIEIHEGDQP
+548 DEDYEIEIHEGDQP
-562 VYPYLV
+562 VYPYLI

>member
-1 MCQGGFERLKVSKIT
+1 MKISKIT

-23 VAVSSNRLNNNAE
+23 IAVSSNRLNNNAE

-61 GAKYVSESTA
+61 GAKYVSESTSS
-71 TSVGELAQVL
+71 SVGELSQAL

-104 SKNAASKDELTPSDL
+104 SKNAAAKTELTPADL
-119 AEAIVS
+119 ADALVA

-141 ILTVARKAAEAATKA
+141 ILTVARKAAEAATKTA
-156 ARNSDDCVVVIKD
+156 KTSDDCVEVMEA

-180 TPELLPVLKE
+180 TPDLLPVLKE

-203 VYQGFYDALSGNV
+203 VYQGFFDALSGNV

-221 YRPTPA
+221 YHPTPA

-248 DIKYGYCTEI
+248 DIQYGYCTEI

-338 KEAEDEQ
+338 KEAEEEQ
-345 QAEISQIAGDY
+345 QAEINQIAGDY

-363 GEGVAKLF
+363 GDGLAQLF

-396 INATEKD
+396 INATGKD
-403 KVIILPNNKNIFLA
+403 KVIVLPNNKNIFLA

-425 DADVKVVHT
+425 DANVKVVHT
-434 RSIPQGLSAMINF
+434 RSITQGLSAMINF
-447 NKDMD
+447 NKEADI
-452 LDENVAAM
+452 DENVAAM
-460 EEALKDVISGQVT
+460 EEALDDVISGQVT
-473 VAVRDTTLD
+473 IAVRDTTIN
-482 GQEIAKD
+482 GQEIKKD
-489 SYMGIVDGSIKV
+489 NYMGIVDGSIKV
-501 TNSDRKTTTVEMI
+501 TDPDRKKATLEMV
-514 KAMLDED
+514 KAMLDGD
-521 SEVVT
+521 SEVIT
-526 IIYGTD
+526 IIYGAD
-532 ATFQEVKE
+532 ADQTEAQAIADE
-540 IAQEVQSL
+540 IQSW
-548 DEDLEIEIHEGDQP
+548 DEDYEIEIHEGDQP
-562 VYPYLV
+562 VYPYLI

>member
-1 MCQGGFERLKVSKIT
+1 MKISKIT

-23 VAVSSNRLNNNAE
+23 IAVSSNRLNNNAE

-61 GAKYVSESTA
+61 GAKYVSESTSS
-71 TSVGELAQVL
+71 SVGELSQAL

-104 SKNAASKDELTPSDL
+104 SKNAAAKAELTPADL
-119 AEAIVS
+119 AEAIVA

-141 ILTVARKAAEAATKA
+141 ILTVARKAAEAATKTA
-156 ARNSDDCVVVIKD
+156 KTSDDCVEVMKA

-180 TPELLPVLKE
+180 TPDLLPVLKE

-203 VYQGFYDALSGNV
+203 VYQGFFDALSGNV

-221 YRPTPA
+221 YHPTPA

-248 DIKYGYCTEI
+248 DIQYGYCTEI

-263 AGRLVDE
+263 AGRLVDQE
-270 KFDYDTFRGY
+270 FEYDKFRNH
-280 LSEIGNSL
+280 LAEIGDSL

-338 KEAEDEQ
+338 KEAEEEQ
-345 QAEISQIAGDY
+345 QAEINQIAGDY

-363 GEGVAKLF
+363 GDGLAQLF

-396 INATEKD
+396 INATGKD
-403 KVIILPNNKNIFLA
+403 KVIVLPNNKNIFLA

-425 DADVKVVHT
+425 DANVKVVHT
-434 RSIPQGLSAMINF
+434 RSITQGLSAMINF
-447 NKDMD
+447 NKEADI
-452 LDENVAAM
+452 DENVAAM
-460 EEALKDVISGQVT
+460 EEALDDVISGQVT
-473 VAVRDTTLD
+473 IAVRDTTID
-482 GQEIAKD
+482 GQEIKKD
-489 SYMGIVDGSIKV
+489 NYMGIVDGSIKV
-501 TNSDRKTTTVEMI
+501 TDPDRKKATLEMV
-514 KAMLDED
+514 KAMLDDD
-521 SEVVT
+521 SEVIT
-526 IIYGTD
+526 IIYGAD
-532 ATFQEVKE
+532 ADQAEAQAIADE
-540 IAQEVQSL
+540 IQSW
-548 DEDLEIEIHEGDQP
+548 DEDYEIEIHEGDQP
-562 VYPYLV
+562 VYPYLI

>member
-1 MCQGGFERLKVSKIT
+1 MKISKIT

-23 VAVSSNRLNNNAE
+23 IAVSSNRLNNNAE

-61 GAKYVSESTA
+61 GAKYVSESTSS
-71 TSVGELAQVL
+71 SVGELSQAL

-104 SKNAASKDELTPSDL
+104 SKNAAAKTELTPADL
-119 AEAIVS
+119 ADALVA

-141 ILTVARKAAEAATKA
+141 ILTVARKAAEAATKTA
-156 ARNSDDCVVVIKD
+156 KTSDDCVEVMEA

-180 TPELLPVLKE
+180 TPDLLPVLKE

-203 VYQGFYDALSGNV
+203 VYQGFFDALSGNV

-221 YRPTPA
+221 YHPTPA

-248 DIKYGYCTEI
+248 DIQYGYCTEI

-270 KFDYDTFRGY
+270 KFDYDTFRSY

-338 KEAEDEQ
+338 KEAEEEQ
-345 QAEISQIAGDY
+345 QAEINQIAGDY

-363 GEGVAKLF
+363 GDGLAQLF

-396 INATEKD
+396 INATGKD
-403 KVIILPNNKNIFLA
+403 KVIVLPNNKNIFLA

-425 DADVKVVHT
+425 DANVKVVHT
-434 RSIPQGLSAMINF
+434 RSITQGLSAMINF
-447 NKDMD
+447 NKEADI
-452 LDENVAAM
+452 DENVAAM
-460 EEALKDVISGQVT
+460 EEALDDVISGQVT
-473 VAVRDTTLD
+473 VAVRDTTID
-482 GQEIAKD
+482 GQEIKKD
-489 SYMGIVDGSIKV
+489 NYMGIVDGSIKV
-501 TNSDRKTTTVEMI
+501 TDPDRKQATLEMV

-521 SEVVT
+521 SEVIT
-526 IIYGTD
+526 IIYGAD
-532 ATFQEVKE
+532 ADQAEAQAIADE
-540 IAQEVQSL
+540 IQSW
-548 DEDLEIEIHEGDQP
+548 DEDYEIEIHEGDQP
-562 VYPYLV
+562 VYPYLI

>member
-1 MCQGGFERLKVSKIT
+1 MI
-16 ENEFRKM
+16 
-23 VAVSSNRLNNNAE
+23 AVSSNRLNNNAE

-61 GAKYVSESTA
+61 GAKYVSESTSS
-71 TSVGELAQVL
+71 SVGELSQAL

-104 SKNAASKDELTPSDL
+104 SKNAAAKTELTPADL
-119 AEAIVS
+119 ADALVA

-141 ILTVARKAAEAATKA
+141 ILTVARKAAEAATKTA
-156 ARNSDDCVVVIKD
+156 KTSDDCVEVMEA

-180 TPELLPVLKE
+180 TPDLLPVLKE

-203 VYQGFYDALSGNV
+203 VYQGFFDALSGNV

-221 YRPTPA
+221 YHPTPA

-248 DIKYGYCTEI
+248 DIQYGYCTEI

-338 KEAEDEQ
+338 KEAEEEQ
-345 QAEISQIAGDY
+345 QAEINQIAGDY

-363 GEGVAKLF
+363 GDGLAQLF

-396 INATEKD
+396 INATGKD
-403 KVIILPNNKNIFLA
+403 KVIVLPNNKNIFLA

-425 DADVKVVHT
+425 DANVKVVHT
-434 RSIPQGLSAMINF
+434 RSITQGLSAMINF
-447 NKDMD
+447 NKEVDI
-452 LDENVAAM
+452 DENVAAM
-460 EEALKDVISGQVT
+460 EEALDDVISGQVT
-473 VAVRDTTLD
+473 VAVRDTTID
-482 GQEIAKD
+482 GQEIKKD
-489 SYMGIVDGSIKV
+489 NYMGIVDGSIKV
-501 TNSDRKTTTVEMI
+501 TDPDRKKATLEMV
-514 KAMLDED
+514 KAMLDDD
-521 SEVVT
+521 SEVIT
-526 IIYGTD
+526 IIYGAD
-532 ATFQEVKE
+532 ADQTEAQAIADE
-540 IAQEVQSL
+540 IQSW
-548 DEDLEIEIHEGDQP
+548 DEDYEIEIHEGDQP
-562 VYPYLV
+562 VYPYLI